1 MTKRETSLRESWES
15 EAQAAWLYRVL
26 AGIESGAKRRLFE
39 ALAVDALEQ
48 GQAWVREI
56 EKSGD
61 PAPGPYRATFRVRLV
76 GFLLRRLGPRSLLPA
91 LAALKVRGL
100 SIYRSGPS
108 SLDALGESE
117 AGAGP
122 EAGDR
127 HLLDEERRHFYTRG
141 TVALHA
147 AVFGVNDGLVSNTA
161 LVLAV
166 GGLGGD
172 PLTALL
178 VGAAG
183 MLAGAVSMGA
193 GEYLGARSRIELFER
208 QIALEE
214 EELRLYPEEEAE
226 ELALIFEARGLSRK
240 QATELGH
247 RLIGNP
253 ARALD
258 VLSREELGLNPDD
271 LGSPWA
277 SGLASLLSFG
287 AGSAIPLLPLLLLP
301 AGPAFLG
308 AAVVSV
314 TALFAAGAATSLFTG
329 RKAWKSGLRLAAVGA
344 ALGTGLFVIARFVSS
359 VLPPWGPGA

>member
-1 MTKRETSLRESWES
+1 MTKRATSLRESWES
-15 EAQAAWLYRVL
+15 EVQAAWLYRVL
-26 AGIESGAKRRLFE
+26 AGIESGANRKLFE
-39 ALAVDALEQ
+39 ALAEDALEQ

-56 EKSGD
+56 EKAGD
-61 PAPGPYRATFRVRLV
+61 AAPGPYRATFRVRLV
-76 GFLLRRLGPRSLLPA
+76 GFLLRRFGPRSLLPA

-108 SLDALGESE
+108 SLDVLSE
-117 AGAGP
+117 P
-122 EAGDR
+122 EAGTDAEPKDR
-127 HLLDEERRHFYTRG
+127 HLLDEERRHFYARG

-172 PLTALL
+172 PRTALL
-178 VGAAG
+178 VGGAG

-193 GEYLGARSRIELFER
+193 GEYLGTRSRIELFER

-226 ELALIFEARGLSRK
+226 ELALIFEARGLPPD
-240 QATELGH
+240 QANELGH

-271 LGSPWA
+271 LGSPWTSGAA
-277 SGLASLLSFG
+277 SFLSFG
-287 AGSAIPLLPLLLLP
+287 AGSAIPLLPLLLLS
-301 AGPAFLG
+301 AGPVFLG
-308 AAVVSV
+308 AALVSAG
-314 TALFAAGAATSLFTG
+314 ALFVAGAATSLFTG

-344 ALGTGLFVIARFVSS
+344 ALGASLFVIARLVSS
-359 VLPPWGPGA
+359 AVAPGGWS